1 MEFKIECP
9 WCNQH
14 YSVDE
19 SFIGQKV
26 ECSVCEKEFIV
37 GKPNISVQPISSTSS
52 NTKETEVAFSH
63 TATTAVSK
71 NKSMDFFSKQNN
83 QSNVSPDYTPEKN
96 GGFPER
102 SNRNYFF
109 LIVFL
114 VLIFLCF
121 VFYYKNIVY
130 EKEYKNNVN
139 TYAGHRSEEE
149 KQRNALMNNKS
160 NEADEIDK
168 VIEQVN
174 SIEEWEVF
182 AGFTGYSDNEK
193 IINALRRIIGKMKA
207 INVSR
212 CPQEFR
218 AAYEHCIQS
227 YERLY
232 DLTWNVSNNQTLR
245 NKRNLREWEND
256 LRRSA
261 EECKR
266 ENAFSVMNLIA
277 KKNGAKKQF
286 STLMLN
292 NGYDL
297 MITFMIAEKNIE
309 ANTW

>member
-26 ECSVCEKEFIV
+26 ECSICEKEFVV
-37 GKPNISVQPISSTSS
+37 GNPNILVQTSSSTSS
-52 NTKETEVAFSH
+52 NVKAPATITRT
-63 TATTAVSK
+63 TATVHSD
-71 NKSMDFFSKQNN
+71 NSSIDLYSKQNN
-83 QSNVSPDYTPEKN
+83 QSNASHDYTTERNGFLSEK
-96 GGFPER
+96 
-102 SNRNYFF
+102 SNRKYFF
-109 LIVFL
+109 LIFFL
-114 VLIFLCF
+114 ILASLCF
-121 VFYYKNIVY
+121 AFYYNNVIQ
-130 EKEYKNNVN
+130 EKEYKNNAN
-139 TYAGHRSEEE
+139 AYTGHRSEEE
-149 KQRNALMNNKS
+149 KRNTLMVNKS
-160 NEADEIDK
+160 NEADEVDK

-193 IINALRRIIGKMKA
+193 IINALRRIIGKMKT

-277 KKNGAKKQF
+277 EKYGAKKQF